1 MPEQDGIQTS
11 LNLMMYFEENG
22 IDTKIIACSGY
33 SDKKIV
39 EHLHQIG
46 VSELILKPVQMDV
59 IKKILIKLSN

>member
-33 SDKKIV
+33 SD
-39 EHLHQIG
+39 
-46 VSELILKPVQMDV
+46 
-59 IKKILIKLSN
+59 